1 MPEILIEVL
10 DKNLDRPDTFFL
22 DKLVSNYTG
31 VYSVQVETIYED
43 NDKEK
48 RRVVFTD
55 IVQLERRIKG
65 TVDVFNL
72 FLRFMIQGEEP
83 NRFDYIQRVMES
95 RDKRHTPKDSTNFLL
110 ALYTTDLTSIFD
122 EYFNF
127 LNQLFPVLG
136 ILCYIEK
143 VEDKG
148 YELYFERE
156 SDLCDF
162 LFNTT
167 DKESILRFF
176 RDKHLDVPNQI
187 LEQMVEIV
195 VERLTL
201 NNHHA

>member
-10 DKNLDRPDTFFL
+10 NKNLDRPDTFFL
-22 DKLVSNYTG
+22 DKLASNYTG
-31 VYSVQVETIYED
+31 VYSVQVETIFQDE
-43 NDKEK
+43 KEK
-48 RRVVFTD
+48 RRILFTD
-55 IVQLERRIKG
+55 IAQLERRIKG
-65 TVDVFNL
+65 TVDLFNL
-72 FLRFMIQGEEP
+72 FLRFMIQDEEP
-83 NRFDYIQRVMES
+83 NRFNYIQRVMES
-95 RDKRHTPKDSTNFLL
+95 RDKRQTPKDSTNFLL
-110 ALYTTDLTSIFD
+110 ALYTTDLTPIFD